1 MSKFPRVRLAT
12 LLAKAR
18 RWRDRAVS
26 RDDEQNTS
34 SKNLLLLFHVK
45 RIIVRRNIEIS
56 RLSRAWFIV
65 VFAKR
70 PVPVFRAVEKRDRMP
85 ASASADFFDVSSRSS
100 SHTHK
105 KTLDK
110 NANIKKRRGSRLQLH
125 FFGAFRH
132 ASRAKS
138 ARTTSSSSS
147 SSPALDPLLRVLS
160 AAKTKR
166 CSARARV
173 CVVVKKK
180 RTTKNTHLGGTNAFS
195 PSTLPPCDPGAAAY
209 AWSSKSKLCS
219 LAGVRPG
226 IPYLC
231 SSSFSSSK
239 VVTTTA
245 QSVVGNKLHHK
256 LFSFFREQSFR
267 AYFLNSIFRV
277 LKNL

>member
-1 MSKFPRVRLAT
+1 MRLAT

-26 RDDEQNTS
+26 RDDEQNTG

-85 ASASADFFDVSSRSS
+85 ASASADFFDVSSRSPQKR
-100 SHTHK
+100 TQ
-105 KTLDK
+105 K
-110 NANIKKRRGSRLQLH
+110 NARQKRTYKKKERIEKSNCTWRFSASL
-125 FFGAFRH
+125 FRH

-147 SSPALDPLLRVLS
+147 SPALNPLLRVL
-160 AAKTKR
+160 ATKTKKR
-166 CSARARV
+166 YNTRARV
-173 CVVVKKK
+173 CVVIEEKKK
-180 RTTKNTHLGGTNAFS
+180 DDTYLGGTNAFS

-226 IPYLC
+226 ILC
-231 SSSFSSSK
+231 GILSSSK
-239 VVTTTA
+239 VVFDESRPKLKCFCGETTTKML
-245 QSVVGNKLHHK
+245 SSSL
-256 LFSFFREQSFR
+256 
-267 AYFLNSIFRV
+267 
-277 LKNL
+277 